1 MPLESSIKGIAFYI
15 NENGEYKELGETKP
29 IQIIQNFG
37 EAAEKA
43 GKAMQDFVDSFT
55 AEISIPVQ
63 FKKYKRKRFK
73 KLLMAKGI
81 QRNQADLYSRTL
93 ARTDFSLIKLS
104 ESEENV

>member
-1 MPLESSIKGIAFYI
+1 MPLESSVKGKMFYI
-15 NENGEYKELGETKP
+15 NADGEYKELGETKEV
-29 IQIIQNFG
+29 QAMQEFG
-37 EAAEKA
+37 VTAEKA
-43 GKAMQDFVDSFT
+43 GEAMKDFIDLFEG
-55 AEISIPVQ
+55 EISISVQ

-73 KLLMAKGI
+73 KLLMARGI